1 MQDIILR
8 NLLDDNDYYRKVFPY
23 LTRKHFQSIEAQE
36 LFELIKSYSTEFSQK
51 PNKKELGLLIKNN
64 SKLGDKV
71 KEGVLTFYK
80 QVLTDDKV
88 DNKEFLIQE
97 TEKYI
102 QKVEMTDA
110 VLKSADMIQKGDGE
124 FEKVLGFVSDAL
136 KVRFDTDIGMNYNES
151 LEHRLEYYHK
161 KNFGLTSGMESI
173 DKILGGG
180 FKPKTLNVLG
190 APSHVGKSMG
200 LISVAAALA
209 LKKKKVLFIP
219 LEMSEEEIGK
229 RMDSNI
235 LDVNSNEIKDLS
247 LEVFREKFNSIKEY
261 LGDTIIKE
269 FPAGVLNSFKIE
281 GLLDDLAMNESF
293 IPDIIVI
300 DYLTLMSSSR
310 VTMAQAGGGYA
321 FYKAIAEELHALSKK
336 YNVPVLTAAQLN
348 RSAYGNKEAG
358 LETIADSLGIVQTA
372 DVFVAMITD
381 DVLKENGRMYWKF
394 LKNRNTGMLKSQLV
408 GIDYTRAR
416 FYDVEEDTE
425 AAANITS
432 SFTNPTETNV
442 GLDTLSNKGQENS
455 LDFSV
460 LNFGGSNG

>member
-1 MQDIILR
+1 MQDVILR
-8 NLLDDNDYYRKVFPY
+8 NVLDNKDYFQKVFPY
-23 LTRKHFQSIEAQE
+23 LKPNHFQSIEAQE
-36 LFELIKSYSTEFSQK
+36 LFTLIKDYVSEFSTQ
-51 PNKKELGLLIKNN
+51 PNKKEIGVMLKNS
-64 SKLGDKV
+64 SKLNENI
-71 KEGVLTFYK
+71 KESTINFYK
-80 QVLTDDKV
+80 SILTDDKI
-88 DNKEFLIQE
+88 NNREFLMVE

-110 VLKSADMIQKGDGE
+110 ILSSADVIKNDGK
-124 FEKVLGFVSDAL
+124 FEQVLGFVTEAL
-136 KVRFDTDIGMNYNES
+136 KIRFDNDVGMSYNES

-161 KNFGLTSGMESI
+161 KNFGLSSGLDSI
-173 DKILGGG
+173 DQILGGG
-180 FKPKTLNVLG
+180 FKPKTLNVFG

-200 LISVAAALA
+200 LISVASALA

-229 RMDSNI
+229 RVDSNI
-235 LDVNSNEIKDLS
+235 LDINSNEIKDIPLDD
-247 LEVFREKFNSIKEY
+247 FREKFNKIKEY
-261 LGDTIIKE
+261 LGEMKIKE
-269 FPAGVLNSFKIE
+269 YPAGVMDSFKLE
-281 GLLDDLAMNESF
+281 TLLDELAMNQSF

-310 VTMAQAGGGYA
+310 VTLAQAGGGYA
-321 FYKAIAEELHALSKK
+321 FYKNIAEELHSMAKK

-372 DVFVAMITD
+372 DTFIAMITD

-416 FYDVEEDTE
+416 FFDVEDDTE
-425 AAANITS
+425 ASNNIQANITTQINS
-432 SFTNPTETNV
+432 
-442 GLDTLSNKGQENS
+442 GLDNLQTNGQENN
-455 LDFSV
+455 LNFDV
-460 LNFGGSNG
+460 LNFK